1 MAPQPFP
8 SPTKQLL
15 SVGASP
21 AAFADGSSME
31 HEVILQVLAPSK
43 PKDHSR
49 HLKRRMD
56 TWKEGNFEEIL
67 LEGRCIQKH
76 LPKPGRGQATKQP
89 LAKIFQKH
97 MSSGKVN
104 KALRYLSING
114 VLGNIPDGGTHRGT
128 SLMKN
133 TPQENWPIKTICYD
147 NPTPTHNIR
156 FHNLDYS
163 ACLSEGSWTIGLRR
177 PRVEKTM

>member
-1 MAPQPFP
+1 MKAI
-8 SPTKQLL
+8 L
-15 SVGASP
+15 
-21 AAFADGSSME
+21 
-31 HEVILQVLAPSK
+31 ILQVLALQKPSRTSK
-43 PKDHSR
+43 PTDHSR

-133 TPQENWPIKTICYD
+133 TPQENWPIKTICYKI
-147 NPTPTHNIR
+147 TQLQLTISCR
-156 FHNLDYS
+156 FDNLDS
-163 ACLSEGSWTIGLRR
+163 NAILHACLSEDKWRSWTIGLRR